1 MAWSWSHT
9 PEAYYNAFLNT
20 CELPE
25 AELREAWAEWK
36 ACPPSDDGFR
46 YDEDFDPEL
55 YKLALVEAAS
65 IDAESL
71 AESIFGYAEEQATC
85 DNGGWN
91 AWICPSGCHTVPF
104 SRDDDDE
111 S

>member
-9 PEAYYNAFLNT
+9 VEAYFDARENLFDLDADT
-20 CELPE
+20 
-25 AELREAWAEWK
+25 LRVIWAEWMG
-36 ACPPSDDGFR
+36 CPPSDDGFR
-46 YDEDFDPEL
+46 YDEDFDPAL
-55 YKLALVEAAS
+55 YESKLAEAAS

-71 AESIFGYAEEQATC
+71 AESIWDFAEEQRTC

-91 AWICPSGCHTVPF
+91 AWVCPSGCHTVPF
-104 SRDDDDE
+104 SRGDDDE